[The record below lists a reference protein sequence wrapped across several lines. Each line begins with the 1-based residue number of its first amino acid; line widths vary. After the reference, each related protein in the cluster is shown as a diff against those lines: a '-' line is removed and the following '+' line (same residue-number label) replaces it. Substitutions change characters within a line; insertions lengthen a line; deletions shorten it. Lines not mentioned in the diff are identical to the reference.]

1 MPTSIATIEA
11 FLSHRRLALVGVSS
25 NDKDLSRVVMRELV
39 KRGYEV
45 VPVGRHG
52 GVVDGATVYAN
63 VRDIPRGAEPIG
75 GVIIMVPSAD
85 SAAVVADC
93 VAAGNPRVWLHRGVG
108 AGATS
113 REATALADQH
123 GLLLVDG
130 ECPLM
135 FVGDGLH
142 AAHGALRRLGDH
154 YPSGGTR
161 RASPWTRAALVLL
174 QVVTALGALSAGA
187 SFIADPSGAG
197 LGMSTALLA
206 PSPFD
211 SFLVPGLVLFIVNG
225 LGQAT
230 AAVLVLKRHAL
241 AARVSVVFGVML
253 CGWIA
258 FQWLW
263 LAALSWL
270 QPACFAVGA
279 VEIYLG
285 FRLVRRAPR
294 RTPGAAIDGP
304 HISALLGP
312 R

>member
-52 GVVDGATVYAN
+52 GVVDGATVYGN
-63 VRDIPRGAEPIG
+63 VRDIPRAAEPIG

-93 VAAGNPRVWLHRGVG
+93 VAAGIPRVWLHRGVG

-154 YPSGGTR
+154 YRAGAHAARRHGLGRPSCCSRWSR
-161 RASPWTRAALVLL
+161 RSARSRQAHRSSPTRAAP
-174 QVVTALGALSAGA
+174 A
-187 SFIADPSGAG
+187 SG
-197 LGMSTALLA
+197 
-206 PSPFD
+206 
-211 SFLVPGLVLFIVNG
+211 
-225 LGQAT
+225 
-230 AAVLVLKRHAL
+230 
-241 AARVSVVFGVML
+241 
-253 CGWIA
+253 
-258 FQWLW
+258 
-263 LAALSWL
+263 
-270 QPACFAVGA
+270 
-279 VEIYLG
+279 
-285 FRLVRRAPR
+285 
-294 RTPGAAIDGP
+294 
-304 HISALLGP
+304 
-312 R
+312 